1 MRWGRYLGCAVSA
14 VIIVV
19 IAFTLRGEWGKV
31 GESLRGFDPR
41 VLGPAVLLYL
51 CGSPSGP
58 CAGSACSPR

>member
-31 GESLRGFDPR
+31 GESLRGFNSS
-41 VLGPAVLLYL
+41 LIH
-51 CGSPSGP
+51 
-58 CAGSACSPR
+58 